1 MSRATHYAER
11 YKAAVEV
18 ETAAQRAK
26 DSVQKLQFI
35 LPPEPPAGPFHFGLN
50 TDRFIARVTTEG
62 TFAYEGGHRLTGP
75 DALRLAAWITEMFT
89 EGA

>member
-1 MSRATHYAER
+1 VSRAAHYAER
-11 YKAAVEV
+11 YRAALEV
-18 ETAAQRAK
+18 EAAAQRAK
-26 DSVQKLQFI
+26 DGVAKLQFI
-35 LPPEPPAGPFHFGLN
+35 LPPEGPFHFGLN
-50 TDRFIARVTTEG
+50 TDRLVARVTTEG